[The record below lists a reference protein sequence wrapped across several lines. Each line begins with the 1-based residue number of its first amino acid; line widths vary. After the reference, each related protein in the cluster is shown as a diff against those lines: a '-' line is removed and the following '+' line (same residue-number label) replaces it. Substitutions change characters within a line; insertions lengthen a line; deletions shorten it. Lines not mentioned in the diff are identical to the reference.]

1 MKSAAVGPEPWANH
15 TDSLCFVRYPLTYRG
30 ISEVHNKPP
39 EGGSGRASTYVFRVK
54 LDVRVRHLGREGLE
68 DGRNERLREERSLL
82 ARDDEDELHEQPRL
96 EGTKS
101 AGRNIPEREQAN
113 LHGALGCKHYRQIV
127 RFADWWRNSQ

>member
-1 MKSAAVGPEPWANH
+1 
-15 TDSLCFVRYPLTYRG
+15 LTYRG

-82 ARDDEDELHEQPRL
+82 ARDNEDELHEQPRL
-96 EGTKS
+96 EG
-101 AGRNIPEREQAN
+101 R
-113 LHGALGCKHYRQIV
+113 
-127 RFADWWRNSQ
+127 SQPAETS